1 MKLTPGLKSGGHYVK
16 NRKLE
21 VFLGFAF
28 FVVGSYLLWDAY
40 DNRGKKMKWPLGGI
54 MPF

>member
-1 MKLTPGLKSGGHYVK
+1 MKLSPLKPGAHFVK
-16 NRKLE
+16 DRRIE
-21 VFLGFAF
+21 IFLGFLA

-40 DNRGKKMKWPLGGI
+40 DNRGKNMKFPLGSF